1 MRYRIPKTEGR
12 IQEIVSIGRFRCQVG
27 ARRLVPTPVTL
38 GPRERTTLAQSM
50 EPRACVKIGLLGDSD
65 APALP
70 LKVGRKPRRLG
81 GSSLFLLHLQL
92 PGLSSIP
99 VQPFSFKCS
108 NIP

>member
-12 IQEIVSIGRFRCQVG
+12 IQEIVSIGRFRCQVV

-38 GPRERTTLAQSM
+38 GRRERTTLAQSM

-70 LKVGRKPRRLG
+70 LNVGRNPRRLG
-81 GSSLFLLHLQL
+81 GSRLFVLHPHT
-92 PGLSSIP
+92 PGSSHVP
-99 VQPFSFKCS
+99 DQPF
-108 NIP
+108 P

>member
-81 GSSLFLLHLQL
+81 GSRVFPLDPPT
-92 PGLSSIP
+92 PGSNHVP
-99 VQPFSFKCS
+99 DQPF
-108 NIP
+108 P